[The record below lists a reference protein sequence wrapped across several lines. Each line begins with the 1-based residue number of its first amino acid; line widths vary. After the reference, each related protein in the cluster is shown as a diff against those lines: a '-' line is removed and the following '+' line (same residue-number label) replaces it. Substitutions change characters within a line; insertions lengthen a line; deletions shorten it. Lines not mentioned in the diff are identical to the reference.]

1 MKDGMGRN
9 IDYLRLSVTDRCN
22 LRCRYCMPHG
32 IQKVSREEILQYGE
46 ITRLVGLLAKLGIK
60 HVRVTGGE
68 PLVRGDVTR
77 LVAGLK
83 SIPGIDKVSMTTNGV
98 LLEKYA
104 KGLKDAGLDS
114 VNISLDTPDPCLAK
128 AITGFDGVPEAVERG
143 IAAMRELGIPTKLNS
158 VLLADTAE
166 AIPHTAKYAEQGIP
180 VRFIELMP
188 MGLGKNERGI
198 SPADALEI
206 LKKRY
211 PDLHPVDVKLGSGPA
226 KYYESEKLSAPIGM
240 IDAVSNRF
248 CHSCNRVR
256 LTSMGVLKPCLCFEE
271 GVALRELLR
280 GRADDAALL
289 AAMEGAILNKPKQH
303 CFDAPERM
311 TESKLM
317 SEIGG

>member
-1 MKDGMGRN
+1 MKDGIGRN

-32 IQKVSREEILQYGE
+32 IQKVSREEILQYEE
-46 ITRLVGLLAKLGIK
+46 ILRLVGLLASLGIR

-77 LVAGLK
+77 LIAGLK
-83 SIPGIDKVSMTTNGV
+83 AIPGIDKVSLTTNGM
-98 LLEKYA
+98 LLAKYA
-104 KGLKDAGLDS
+104 QGLKEAGLDS
-114 VNISLDTPDPCLAK
+114 VNVSLDTAEPCIAR
-128 AITGFDGVPEAVERG
+128 AITGFEGVPEAVERG
-143 IAAMRELGIPTKLNS
+143 VAEMMELGIPSKLNS

-166 AIPHTAKYAEQGIP
+166 YIADTAKYAERGVP

-188 MGLGKNERGI
+188 MGLGKKEQGI
-198 SPADALEI
+198 SPDRALEI
-206 LKKRY
+206 LKKSY
-211 PDLHPVDVKLGSGPA
+211 PDLHPVDVRLGSGPA
-226 KYYESEKLSAPIGM
+226 KYYESESLSAPIGM

-248 CHSCNRVR
+248 CDSCNRVR

-280 GRADDAALL
+280 EGADDGKLL

-303 CFDAPERM
+303 CFDAPEQM

>member
-1 MKDGMGRN
+1 MKDGLGRN

-32 IQKVSREEILQYGE
+32 IQKVSREEILQYEE
-46 ITRLVGLLAKLGIK
+46 ILHLVGLMAKLGIK

-77 LVAGLK
+77 LIRGLKELEGIEKVSLTTNGLLLKKYAAGLK
-83 SIPGIDKVSMTTNGV
+83 Q
-98 LLEKYA
+98 
-104 KGLKDAGLDS
+104 AGLDS
-114 VNISLDTPDPCLAK
+114 VNISLDTMNPCLAK
-128 AITGFDGVPEAVERG
+128 AITGFDGVPEAVAEG
-143 IAAMRELGIPTKLNS
+143 VAAMKELNIPAKLNS
-158 VLLADTAE
+158 VLLADTADTI
-166 AIPHTAKYAEQGIP
+166 ADTARFAEEGIP

-188 MGLGKNERGI
+188 MGLGKKEKGI

-206 LKKRY
+206 LKKSY

-226 KYYESEKLSAPIGM
+226 RYYMSQKLAAPIGM

-248 CHSCNRVR
+248 CDSCNRVR

-271 GVALRELLR
+271 GVSLRELLR
-280 GRADDAALL
+280 SGADDRTLT
-289 AAMEGAILNKPKQH
+289 AAMEQAILNKPRQH
-303 CFDAPERM
+303 CFDAPEQM